1 MLPKQPPRPKSKA
14 KKKPKTIQRAP
25 AKKARKVR
33 GGSRTRAERKPEK
46 AEAPPLTP
54 DAIFEALPLKQQ
66 NFIVNY
72 LANGFNGTNAAKDA
86 GFSAKTA
93 DSQASRLLK
102 NDKVRAVIAARSR
115 RALSKREITAE
126 RVLDEIAKLAF
137 FDPRRFYDAA
147 GGLIPI
153 HELDEECGAALA
165 GVNVTELYAD
175 KAPIGQLR
183 KIKFADKGQNLERL
197 GRHLKLFT
205 DKVQHEHKITRVVVR
220 EALKEPRKLPPSEPE
235 FD

>member
-1 MLPKQPPRPKSKA
+1 MPKPRPQPKKKA
-14 KKKPKTIQRAP
+14 KKKAKTIQRAP
-25 AKKARKVR
+25 VKKARKVR
-33 GGSRTRAERKPEK
+33 GGSRAGAERTPAK
-46 AEAPPLTP
+46 ASAPPLTP

-72 LANGFNGTNAAKDA
+72 LGNGFNATQAAKDA
-86 GFSAKTA
+86 GYSAKTA
-93 DSQASRLLK
+93 DSQASRMLK
-102 NDKVRAVIAARSR
+102 NDKVRAVIKARSR
-115 RALSKREITAE
+115 MSLAKREITAE

-137 FDPRRFYDAA
+137 FDPRRFYDVA
-147 GGLIPI
+147 GNLIPI

-175 KAPIGQLR
+175 KTPIGQLR

-205 DKVQHEHKITRVVVR
+205 DKIQHEHKITRVVVR
-220 EALKEPRKLPPSEPE
+220 EALKEPRKLPPSEPQ
-235 FD
+235 F